1 MGHKRFHVGAGLIA
15 AAVAMSTVAGCRFDG
30 ANSLSLP
37 GDAVSGDS
45 YSITVQLADVQN
57 LVSNSLVKLDNANVG
72 QIRSITVRES
82 FAEVDVELSEGVEIP
97 NGSTV
102 KLAQTSV
109 LGAQYLE
116 FIPPAEQTPGKLLP
130 GDTLDVNSSAA
141 YPSTESVLAALSL
154 ILNGSGLEQLRSIM
168 TELNDATDGRTA
180 AANRAISQLK
190 TFVSGLHKQRDDIG
204 RAIDSLGKLSA
215 TLADQSSTV
224 AEGIDNLEPALTVLA
239 DQREELVTML
249 DRVGVFGAKV
259 GSVIARSNADLNSI
273 AAELRPALKGLE
285 ESGDDLVGSLIVG
298 LTVPFPVTVIDKGMK
313 GDYQNLF
320 LTLDLSVGAIRD
332 KVLGSIPKVAL
343 AKMATSRQAAD
354 PLRAPFGLRTPTTD
368 HSPSKKTSPQPAGM
382 GGPR

>member
-1 MGHKRFHVGAGLIA
+1 M
-15 AAVAMSTVAGCRFDG
+15 
-30 ANSLSLP
+30 SLP

-320 LTLDLSVGAIRD
+320 LTSTCRWAPYATRCSAVFPRWPWPGWRPRGKPRTHSALHSDCAPPQRITAHRKRPHRSRRD
-332 KVLGSIPKVAL
+332 
-343 AKMATSRQAAD
+343 
-354 PLRAPFGLRTPTTD
+354 
-368 HSPSKKTSPQPAGM
+368 

>member
-1 MGHKRFHVGAGLIA
+1 M
-15 AAVAMSTVAGCRFDG
+15 AGCRFDG

-343 AKMATSRQAAD
+343 ARMATSRQAAD